1 MSLLPYG
8 DRFRTQRRMMQ
19 QVFNSVAINTFR
31 QTQEEHV
38 EIMLKSILDDEN
50 DFSEAVQL

>member
-50 DFSEAVQL
+50 EFSEAVQL